1 MFDNQIKVITK
12 FCYNLFMNDTITC
25 PHCKKKFPLDQAM
38 THEIKEQ
45 LEVETNKKLEDE
57 KKRLNDETRNWR
69 EGQLAKLKV
78 KAKEEM
84 EMQLK
89 DKSNELEELRNQK
102 KALQEQ
108 MLELNKLIRQIKQ
121 ESDNRRI
128 EMEKKLM
135 ASQEKIRE
143 EEKRKSDEENKLK
156 ILDKDKKL
164 GDALKMV
171 EEYKRKLEQGS
182 QQSQGEVMEDELK
195 KILGTEFPYDFI
207 SDVPKG
213 IRGADLIQ
221 TVKNNAGK
229 ECGTILWESKR
240 TKAWTEGWIS
250 KLKQDQ
256 REIKAELAIIVTQ
269 VMPQG
274 IRNFG
279 LKDGIWVVDYKT
291 VIGAAISLRNNL
303 IEVFG
308 VRSANRGKEEKKE
321 ILWNYLTSIEFKQ
334 RVEAIY
340 ESYSGLAQELQKEKD
355 WFTHKWAKEEKNIS
369 LIKDN
374 LLGMHGDLEGIVGKT
389 LPELEQLKELKA
401 GN

>member
-1 MFDNQIKVITK
+1 
-12 FCYNLFMNDTITC
+12 MNDTITC

-38 THEIKEQ
+38 THELKEKLQ
-45 LEVETNKKLEDE
+45 VESNKRLENE
-57 KKRLNDETRNWR
+57 KKRLNEEARSWR
-69 EGQLAKLKV
+69 ENQLTKLKE

-102 KALQEQ
+102 KELQEQ
-108 MLELNKLIRQIKQ
+108 TLELNKLVREIKQ
-121 ESDNRRI
+121 ENDNQRI
-128 EMEKKLM
+128 EMEKKLTF
-135 ASQEKIRE
+135 SQEKIRE

-156 ILDKDKKL
+156 ILEKDKKIS
-164 GDALKMV
+164 DAMKMV

-182 QQSQGEVMEDELK
+182 QQSQGEVMEEELK
-195 KILGTEFPYDFI
+195 KILSGEFPYDSI

-213 IRGADLIQ
+213 IRGADLVQI
-221 TVKNNAGK
+221 VKNNNGK
-229 ECGTILWESKR
+229 KCGAILWESKR

-256 REIKAELAIIVTQ
+256 REIKAEMAIIVTQ
-269 VMPQG
+269 AMPQG
-274 IRNFG
+274 IQNFG

-291 VIGAAISLRNNL
+291 LLGAAISLRNNL
-303 IEVFG
+303 IEVFS

-340 ESYSGLAQELQKEKD
+340 ESYSGLTQELQKEKE
-355 WFTHKWAKEEKNIS
+355 WFTHKWAREEKNII

-389 LPELEQLKELKA
+389 LPELEQLKKLKA
-401 GN
+401 GD

>member
-1 MFDNQIKVITK
+1 
-12 FCYNLFMNDTITC
+12 MNDSIKC
-25 PHCKKKFPLDQAM
+25 PHCGKKFPLDTAM
-38 THEIKEQ
+38 THEIKEK
-45 LEVETNKKLEDE
+45 LEVETSKKLEDE
-57 KKRLNDETRNWR
+57 KKRLNDEARSWR
-69 EGQLAKLKV
+69 EGQLTKLKE

-84 EMQLK
+84 ELQLK

-108 MLELNKLIRQIKQ
+108 TLELNKLIRQIKQ

-135 ASQEKIRE
+135 TSQEKIRE

-156 ILDKDKKL
+156 ILEKDKKIS
-164 GDALKMV
+164 DAMKMV

-195 KILGTEFPYDFI
+195 KILGTEFPYDTI

-213 IRGADLIQ
+213 IRGADLVQ

-269 VMPQG
+269 IMPQG
-274 IRNFG
+274 IKNFG

-308 VRSANRGKEEKKE
+308 VRSANRGKQEKKE

-340 ESYSGLAQELQKEKD
+340 ESYSGLYQELQKEKD
-355 WFTHKWAKEEKNIS
+355 WFTHKWAREEKNIS

-389 LPELEQLKELKA
+389 LPELEQLKKLET
-401 GN
+401 GE